1 MINSKLEILKQN
13 IRDLGKVAVAF
24 SGGVDSTFLLR
35 VSHDVLEE
43 NVIAISSYS
52 GLFPKREG
60 DFCKEFCMKEGTRHI
75 ALKYDAMSNPAFISN
90 PKDRCY
96 VCKTNLM
103 STMKAKALELGCD
116 VLIEGSNADDIQ
128 DYRPGMKALGEL
140 GIISPLKEAGFTKS
154 EIRTL
159 SKEMG
164 LPTWDMPS
172 FACLATRFVYGESIT
187 EEKLRMVEDAEQFLY
202 DQGFHQFRV
211 RIHESGVGEAVSFL
225 ARVEVAEEDLPKLFE
240 KRVEIHSELCKL
252 GFSFVTMDMKGYRTG
267 SMNVNI

>member
-1 MINSKLEILKQN
+1 MIENKLDTLKNN
-13 IRDLGKVAVAF
+13 IRNLGKVAVAF

-60 DFCKEFCMKEGTRHI
+60 DFCREFCESEGIEHI
-75 ALKYDAMSNPAFISN
+75 ALEYDAMSDSEFTSN

-96 VCKTNLM
+96 VCKKKLM

-116 VLIEGSNADDIQ
+116 VLIEGSNADDVG

-140 GIISPLKEAGFTKS
+140 GIISPLKDAELTKA
-154 EIRTL
+154 EIRQL
-159 SKEMG
+159 SHDMG
-164 LPTWDMPS
+164 LSTWDMPS
-172 FACLATRFVYGESIT
+172 FACLATRFVYGERIT

-202 DQGFHQFRV
+202 EQGFRQFRV
-211 RIHESGVGEAVSFL
+211 RIHESGVGEGVNFL

-240 KRVEIHSELCKL
+240 KRTKVHSELCKL
-252 GFSFVTMDMKGYRTG
+252 GFSYVTMDMKGYRTG